1 MNKIIDSFKLALSSF
16 TRNKARTSLAVLGVT
31 IGIAS
36 IIIVFAAGEGIKGIL
51 SVQAESFGTHTVQA
65 EIKVPSN
72 KPGMAGEQ
80 QSATNL
86 LRGAQITTMN
96 EDDLEDI
103 LELPN
108 IVNGYGLFF
117 TKESVTYQ
125 GEILN
130 SSIWASGSAFI
141 EIDQA
146 EVETGRFFTDAE
158 DDSLAKVAVLGIDT
172 KSKLFGDSDPIGRTI
187 KIRDTRFTVIGVME
201 ERGGMIGFNFDEMVY
216 VPVKTLQKRIMG
228 IDYYVNILAEV
239 ENMEIVDDT
248 MEEMRIVMRDNHD
261 IDAPEEIRES
271 IWDTGKDDFRIISM
285 VEAVEVFDDM
295 YFTVTLMLLAI
306 VAISSIVGG
315 IGVMNVMY
323 VIVNERTPEIGLR
336 KAVGAS
342 YSDIMIQF
350 LVESVLITSMGG
362 AAGTLI
368 GVMVAW
374 GISYGAAQAGFTW
387 AFAIPFVAFLT
398 AFIFSVI
405 FGIIFG
411 MYPARKAARLDP
423 IEALQHNK

>member
-1 MNKIIDSFKLALSSF
+1 MNRIIDSFKFALNSF
-16 TRNKARTSLAVLGVT
+16 AINKARTSLAVLGVT

-51 SVQAESFGTHTVQA
+51 AVQAESFGTNTVQA
-65 EIKVPSN
+65 EIKVPSS
-72 KPGMAGEQ
+72 KPGFAGEQ

-96 EDDLEDI
+96 EDDLDDI

-117 TKESVTYQ
+117 TTETVKYQ
-125 GEILN
+125 SELMS

-141 EIDQA
+141 DIDQA

-158 DDSLAKVAVLGIDT
+158 DDSLATVAVLGIDT
-172 KSKLFGDSDPIGRTI
+172 KRRLFGDSDPIGRTI

-216 VPVKTLQKRIMG
+216 VPVKTMQKRIMG

-239 ENMEIVDDT
+239 EDMEFVEET
-248 MEEMRIVMRDNHD
+248 MEEMRIIMRDNHD
-261 IDAPEEIRES
+261 IDAPDELRES
-271 IWDTGKDDFRIISM
+271 IWDTGKDDFRIVSM
-285 VEAVEVFDDM
+285 VEAVEVFDEM
-295 YFTVTLMLLAI
+295 YFTVTLLLLGI

-336 KAVGAS
+336 KAVGAR
-342 YSDIMIQF
+342 YRDILTQF
-350 LVESVLITSMGG
+350 LVESVLVTGMGG
-362 AAGTLI
+362 LAGTLI
-368 GVMVAW
+368 GIFVAW
-374 GISYGAAQAGFTW
+374 IISYGAAEAGFTW
-387 AFAIPFVAFLT
+387 PFNIPLVAFFI
-398 AFIFSVI
+398 AFIFSVV

-411 MYPARKAARLDP
+411 VFPARKAALLDP